1 MIAPH
6 RGAALAVALILL
18 AALALL
24 SLAGL
29 GSATTALAVASHD
42 LRRAQAFEAAERA
55 TLAVIAAGHWPMPG
69 AANIVTVAP
78 AATPGVTATARV
90 TPIEG
95 RGQPVGF
102 SLGEGGSGFT
112 LQHYAIT
119 ATGRAPLG
127 ATVVLEQGVAVL
139 RATP

>member
-1 MIAPH
+1 MRRPQ
-6 RGAALAVALILL
+6 RGAALAIALILL

-29 GSATTALAVASHD
+29 GSAAVAFEVASHD

-55 TLAVIAAGHWPMPG
+55 TLAVLAGRNWPASGAGATATVMP
-69 AANIVTVAP
+69 V
-78 AATPGVTATARV
+78 ATPGVEASAQVSR
-90 TPIEG
+90 IDG

-102 SLGEGGSGFT
+102 SLGEGGAGFT
-112 LQHYAIT
+112 LQHYAVT

-127 ATVVLEQGVAVL
+127 ATVVLEQGIAVL
-139 RATP
+139 QATP